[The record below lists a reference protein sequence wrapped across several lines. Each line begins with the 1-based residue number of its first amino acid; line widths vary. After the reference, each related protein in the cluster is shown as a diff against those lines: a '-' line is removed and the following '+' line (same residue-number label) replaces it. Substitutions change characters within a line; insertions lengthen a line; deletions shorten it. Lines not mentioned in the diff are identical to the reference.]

1 MTDPQKVR
9 ENPERSDS
17 TEAITAL
24 VAALAVEIDAIFSR
38 FHLTEEEIE
47 DLLREILLLAVYRW
61 EQIESR
67 EIWLLATLRRAC
79 LRRLRRRT
87 LSSS

>member
-17 TEAITAL
+17 AESITAL
-24 VAALAVEIDAIFSR
+24 VATLAVEIDATFSR
-38 FHLTEEEIE
+38 FHLNEEEIE

-61 EQIESR
+61 DQIESR

-79 LRRLRRRT
+79 LRRLQRRP
-87 LSSS
+87 SSPS